1 MAEKSLFSL
10 LNTALMRRRCEASFF
25 LYLIIKSFLRLLPFD
40 FGVIHHS
47 LFLDCGTQCFIH
59 VEGSSYTL
67 YVIVSVPKEEL
78 WNHLQGHGGQEAVVL
93 EGAVARIDAVV
104 LGEAAVPAGG
114 EFLL

>member
-1 MAEKSLFSL
+1 MCVNVQFHERLSLSLQDERLMAEKSLFSL

-47 LFLDCGTQCFIH
+47 SFLDCGTQCFIH

-67 YVIVSVPKEEL
+67 YVIVS
-78 WNHLQGHGGQEAVVL
+78 
-93 EGAVARIDAVV
+93 
-104 LGEAAVPAGG
+104 
-114 EFLL
+114 